1 MIILCCNNTNFDK
14 ISISDIAN
22 VIIAFA
28 NIVLACYIFFYQI
41 RKDKQNEIKQNDKE
55 QKDRIAVLDLQEQ
68 NIRLLWFKEI
78 IVQPHLESIKSFY
91 KNIHSIEEMLCHT
104 QISDEIKD
112 EVLRFIKN
120 ECSIFRKS
128 FIDILRT
135 VNHEVYIDVKNNI
148 DQLLDHLTRKLLDV
162 GLNLN
167 DKPTFEREIGSRISY
182 SHNDLISKL
191 YNYKGK

>member
-41 RKDKQNEIKQNDKE
+41 RKDKQNEIKQ
-55 QKDRIAVLDLQEQ
+55 
-68 NIRLLWFKEI
+68 
-78 IVQPHLESIKSFY
+78 
-91 KNIHSIEEMLCHT
+91 
-104 QISDEIKD
+104 
-112 EVLRFIKN
+112 N